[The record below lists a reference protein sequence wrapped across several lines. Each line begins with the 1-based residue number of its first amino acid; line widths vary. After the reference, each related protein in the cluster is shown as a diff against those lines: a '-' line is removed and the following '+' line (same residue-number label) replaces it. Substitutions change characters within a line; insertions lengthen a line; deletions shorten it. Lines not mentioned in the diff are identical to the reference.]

1 MKSSTSKKQG
11 LNASLLTLSKA
22 ARESV
27 KFLIPGWD
35 ITKNRLKAHLGRY
48 GGNTKGQVFQKG
60 STKEK
65 ENL

>member
-27 KFLIPGWD
+27 KFLGPDWD

-48 GGNTKGQVFQKG
+48 GGNTKG
-60 STKEK
+60 
-65 ENL
+65 